1 MQDAMLKVIRH
12 LDKIREI
19 PKREIRFYLASITR
33 TTCIDRYRKIQR
45 EKQACVMGYEDDWA
59 KDFPDQKTPE
69 KVFIRADQIKLLNRC
84 LMELPQRE
92 IDLLYYCYTMELS
105 GKEIARLMGMT
116 ENAVRMALT
125 RARRK
130 VLLAYRKKGGDDYE

>member
-1 MQDAMLKVIRH
+1 MQDAMLKIICH

-19 PKREIRFYLASITR
+19 PKREIPFYLIAITQA
-33 TTCIDRYRKIQR
+33 TCIDRYRKIQR
-45 EKQACVMGYEDDWA
+45 EKQACVMGYEDDGA
-59 KDFPDQKTPE
+59 KDFSDPKTPE
-69 KVFIRADQIKLLNRC
+69 KVFIHTDQIKLLSCC
-84 LMELPQRE
+84 LKELPQRE
-92 IDLLYYCYTMELS
+92 IDLLYYFYTMELS

-130 VLLAYRKKGGDDYE
+130 VLFAYRKKGGDDYE